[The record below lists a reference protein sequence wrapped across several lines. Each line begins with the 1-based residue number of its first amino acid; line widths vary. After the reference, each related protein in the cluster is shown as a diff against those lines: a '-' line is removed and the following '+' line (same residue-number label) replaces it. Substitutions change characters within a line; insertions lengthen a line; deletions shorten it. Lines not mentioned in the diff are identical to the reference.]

1 MNMPGGFSETQGL
14 ISMLP
19 KIIDLFSG
27 CGGLTLGFEKAGF
40 DITAGIELMPEACQ
54 TVSYNFDFR
63 YGHEQT
69 HLCGDITEMDASI
82 FKNRFGSEGCIV
94 IGGPPC
100 QAYSIA
106 GRAKLRSLGD
116 DRINTKDARGY
127 LYQDF
132 LRFVYD
138 LDARAVVMENV
149 PESTNFGGMNIPEI
163 VCTSLDNHGYNAFWT
178 VLNSA
183 DYGVPQLR
191 ERVFVLAVKRDED
204 LSIRLPVPTHTC
216 EEKHQTVNQKRFES
230 FGKSPHFAVPLSSE
244 NAKKKWVTVGEA
256 FSDLPILFPT
266 VDSDYRNV
274 KLSEE
279 LDYRCEPQNEYQRI
293 MRTWYGADSFG
304 ASANAFRNNR
314 RDFAIFDRM
323 KPGDDYIAA
332 SQIADKLFE
341 QEAKVFG
348 YKPESQEY
356 VNLKKKMVPV
366 YARDKFERKWR
377 KLELTKPSHT
387 LVAHLSKDT
396 YSHIHPVEPR
406 GISVREAARI
416 QSFPDDFFFECSM
429 GDAFKQIGNAVPPL
443 LAYAIAKQVAAAFE
457 EMDNGSC

>member
-1 MNMPGGFSETQGL
+1 MDMPEDFSAMRGL

-27 CGGLTLGFEKAGF
+27 CGGLSLGFEKAGF
-40 DITAGIELMPEACQ
+40 DIAAGIELMPEACQ
-54 TVSYNFDFR
+54 TVSYNLDFR
-63 YGHEQT
+63 YGREQT
-69 HLCGDITEMDASI
+69 HICGDITETDASI
-82 FKNRFGSEGCIV
+82 FKDRYGREGCVV

-100 QAYSIA
+100 QAYSLA

-132 LRFVYD
+132 LRFAYD

-149 PESTNFGGMNIPEI
+149 PESTNFGGENIPET
-163 VCTSLDNHGYNAFWT
+163 VCTSLDNHGYDAFWT
-178 VLNSA
+178 ILNSA

-191 ERVFVLAVKRDED
+191 ERVFVLAVKKDEGV
-204 LSIRLPVPTHTC
+204 SISLPMPTHNC
-216 EEKHQTVNQKRFES
+216 GEDYLTVNKKRFENY
-230 FGKSPHFAVPLSSE
+230 GKCPHFAAPLSSE
-244 NAKKKWVTVGEA
+244 KAEKKWVTVGDA
-256 FSDLPILFPT
+256 FSDLPVLFPT

-274 KLSEE
+274 KLNEE
-279 LDYRCEPQNEYQRI
+279 LDYRCDPQNEYQRI
-293 MRTWYGADSFG
+293 MRTWYGMDSFG
-304 ASANAFRNNR
+304 SSANAFRNNR

-323 KPGDDYIAA
+323 KQGDDYIAA
-332 SQIADKLFE
+332 SQIADELFE

-348 YKPESQEY
+348 YKPGSQEY
-356 VNLKKKMVPV
+356 INLQKKMVPV

-377 KLELTKPSHT
+377 KLELNKPSHT
-387 LVAHLSKDT
+387 LIAHLSKDT

-416 QSFPDDFFFECSM
+416 QSFPDDFFFDCSM

-443 LAYAIAKQVAAAFE
+443 LAYAIAQQVAVAFKE
-457 EMDNGSC
+457 IG